1 MSTMTPRRLAVL
13 ALGMLLGACTAADDT
28 ASTTAPASTTTSRVA
43 TTTTSTSPTTTAPTT
58 TTTTV
63 AETTTTTE
71 PLPPLT
77 GLAIEPVTDALSQ
90 PVLLLSP
97 PESDRRFVVERV
109 GAVWEL
115 DSNGQPGEEPWLD
128 LRDRVNPGGIEQG
141 LLGLA
146 FHPEYQSNGRIF
158 TYYYHGA
165 DTTRLVELASEPGGA
180 VVDPATEKVMMTFS
194 QPTVRHNGGM
204 LEFGPDGMLYLSLG
218 EGGAASV
225 HSQDPGTHLSSI
237 LRLDVDSGDPYGI
250 PADNPFAEGGGAPEV
265 WAYGLR
271 NPWRFA
277 IDAVT
282 EDIYIADVGHER
294 FEEINVVSLSEPGL
308 NFGWI
313 RMEASSCFQSG
324 CDPEAENLTLPV
336 HEYSHDEGCSIT
348 GGRVY
353 RGAAMPELEGVY
365 FYSDWCGGWL
375 RSFRWNGTTATDHTE
390 WLTGLGQVNSF
401 GVDSEGELYVL
412 TWEGEIGRIVP
423 VREG

>member
-1 MSTMTPRRLAVL
+1 MITMNLRCSTVVI
-13 ALGMLLGACTAADDT
+13 LGLVLGACTATEDSA
-28 ASTTAPASTTTSRVA
+28 TTTVAESTTTASSIS
-43 TTTTSTSPTTTAPTT
+43 TTTTSTSTTTTAST

-71 PLPPLT
+71 PLPPLI

-97 PESDRRFVVERV
+97 PGSDRRFVLERV

-115 DSNGQPGEEPWLD
+115 DPAGAPGEEPWLD

-141 LLGLA
+141 LLGMA
-146 FHPEYQSNGRIF
+146 FHPEFQDNGRF
-158 TYYYHGA
+158 FAYYYHGA
-165 DTTRLVELASEPGGA
+165 NTTRLVELSGEPGVA
-180 VVDPATEKVMMTFS
+180 VVDPDTEKVMMTFDK
-194 QPTVRHNGGM
+194 PTVRHNGGM

-225 HSQDPGTHLSSI
+225 HSQDPATHLSSI

-250 PADNPFAEGGGAPEV
+250 PEDNPFVEGGGAPEV

-271 NPWRFA
+271 NPWRFS
-277 IDAVT
+277 IDVPT

-294 FEEINVVSLSEPGL
+294 FEEINVVSLSQPGL

-324 CDPEAENLTLPV
+324 CDPDAENLTLPV

-353 RGAAMPELEGVY
+353 RGDAIPELDGVY
-365 FYSDWCGGWL
+365 LYSDWCGGWL
-375 RSFRWNGTTATDHTE
+375 RSFRWDGSMATDHTE

-412 TWEGEIGRIVP
+412 TWEGEVGRIVG

>member
-1 MSTMTPRRLAVL
+1 MSTMTARRIVL
-13 ALGMLLGACTAADDT
+13 LLLGTVLVACTGADDS
-28 ASTTAPASTTTSRVA
+28 ATTTEPPQ
-43 TTTTSTSPTTTAPTT
+43 TTTTSTIATTTSTSTT
-58 TTTTV
+58 TTIATTTTV

-77 GLAIEPVTDALSQ
+77 GLAIEPITDALSQ
-90 PVLLLSP
+90 PVLLASP
-97 PESDRRFVVERV
+97 PGSERRFVLERI

-115 DSNGQPGEEPWLD
+115 DANGVPGEEPWLD
-128 LRDRVNPGGIEQG
+128 LRDRVNSGGIEQG

-165 DTTRLVELASEPGGA
+165 DTTRLVELAADADTE
-180 VVDPATEKVMMTFS
+180 VVSPDTEKVMMTFDK
-194 QPTVRHNGGM
+194 PTVRHNGGM

-250 PADNPFAEGGGAPEV
+250 PPDNPFVEGGGAPEV

-277 IDAVT
+277 IDAAT

-294 FEEINVVSLSEPGL
+294 YEEINVVSLSQPGL

-324 CDPEAENLTLPV
+324 CDPDAEQLTLPV

-353 RGAAMPELEGVY
+353 RGSAIPELDGVY

-375 RSFRWNGTTATDHTE
+375 RSFRWDGSDAVEHTE

-412 TWEGEIGRIVP
+412 TWEGEIGRIVA

>member
-1 MSTMTPRRLAVL
+1 MIATNAGRIALVAVVGIVL
-13 ALGMLLGACTAADDT
+13 AACTNAGV
-28 ASTTAPASTTTSRVA
+28 PATDSEPSTTTVVE
-43 TTTTSTSPTTTAPTT
+43 TTTTPSTTTTTPTT
-58 TTTTV
+58 TTTV
-63 AETTTTTE
+63 GETTTTTE
-71 PLPPLT
+71 PLPALT
-77 GLAIEPVTDALSQ
+77 GLAIEPVTDSLSQ

-97 PESDRRFVVERV
+97 PGSDRRFVLERV

-115 DSNGQPGEEPWLD
+115 DETGVPGDEPWLD

-141 LLGLA
+141 LLGMA

-165 DTTRLVELASEPGGA
+165 DTTRLVELAGDPTA
-180 VVDPATEKVMMTFS
+180 DRVDPATEKVMMTFDK
-194 QPTVRHNGGM
+194 PTVRHNGGM

-250 PADNPFAEGGGAPEV
+250 PADNPFVSGGGAPEV

-277 IDAVT
+277 IDAPT
-282 EDIYIADVGHER
+282 ETIYIADVGHER
-294 FEEINVVSLSEPGL
+294 YEEINVVSLSEAGL

-324 CDPEAENLTLPV
+324 CDPEAERLTLPV

-353 RGAAMPELEGVY
+353 RGAAIPELAGVY
-365 FYSDWCGGWL
+365 LYSDWCGGWL
-375 RSFRWNGTTATDHTE
+375 RSFRWNGSDATDHTE

-412 TWEGEIGRIVP
+412 TWEGEIGRIVAL
-423 VREG
+423 RDG

>member
-1 MSTMTPRRLAVL
+1 MRRSFRFGLCALVVL
-13 ALGMLLGACTAADDT
+13 AACSAAED
-28 ASTTAPASTTTSRVA
+28 SAPTTSVPTTI
-43 TTTTSTSPTTTAPTT
+43 TTTTTTVPRTTTVAP

-71 PLPPLT
+71 PLPPLV
-77 GLAIEPVTDALSQ
+77 GLAVEPVTDALSQ

-97 PESDRRFVVERV
+97 PGSDQRFVLERV

-115 DSNGQPGEEPWLD
+115 SPEGVPGGEPWLD
-128 LRDRVNPGGIEQG
+128 LRDRVNAGGIEQG

-146 FHPEYQSNGRIF
+146 FHPRYQVNGRVF
-158 TYYYHGA
+158 AYYYHGA
-165 DTTRLVELASEPGGA
+165 DTTRLVEFTADPDA
-180 VVDPATEKVMMTFS
+180 DVVDSTTETVLMTFAK
-194 QPTVRHNGGM
+194 PTVRHNGGT
-204 LEFGPDGMLYLSLG
+204 LEFGPDGMLFLSLG

-250 PADNPFAEGGGAPEV
+250 PEDNPFVDGGGAPEV

-277 IDAVT
+277 IDAPT
-282 EDIYIADVGHER
+282 ADIYIADVGHER

-324 CDPEAENLTLPV
+324 CDPDAENLTLPV
-336 HEYSHDEGCSIT
+336 HEYSHDEGCAIT

-353 RGAAMPELEGVY
+353 RGAGIPELDGLY

-375 RSFRWNGTTATDHTE
+375 RSFRWDGSTATDHTE

-401 GVDSEGELYVL
+401 GVDSAGELYVL
-412 TWEGEIGRIVP
+412 TWEGAIGRIVG
-423 VREG
+423 VRDG

>member
-1 MSTMTPRRLAVL
+1 
-13 ALGMLLGACTAADDT
+13 
-28 ASTTAPASTTTSRVA
+28 
-43 TTTTSTSPTTTAPTT
+43 TT
-58 TTTTV
+58 TTTTP
-63 AETTTTTE
+63 ATTTTTE
-71 PLPPLT
+71 PPAPLT
-77 GLAIEPVTDALSQ
+77 GLAIEAVTDALSQ

-115 DSNGQPGEEPWLD
+115 DSSGAPGEEPWLD

-146 FHPEYQSNGRIF
+146 FHPEYQTNGRIF
-158 TYYYHGA
+158 TYYSHGA
-165 DTTRLVELASEPGGA
+165 DTTRLVELTADPDGA
-180 VVDPATEKVMMTFS
+180 AVDPDTEQVMMTFDK
-194 QPTVRHNGGM
+194 PTVRHNGGM
-204 LEFGPDGMLYLSLG
+204 LEFGPDAMLYLSLG

-250 PADNPFAEGGGAPEV
+250 PADNPFVAGGGAPEV

-277 IDAVT
+277 IDVPTA
-282 EDIYIADVGHER
+282 DIYIADVGHER
-294 FEEINVVSLSEPGL
+294 FEEINVVSLSQPGL

-313 RMEASSCFQSG
+313 RMEASTCFQSG
-324 CDPEAENLTLPV
+324 CDADAENLTLPV

-353 RGAAMPELEGVY
+353 RGAAIPELDGVY
-365 FYSDWCGGWL
+365 LYSDWCGGWL
-375 RSFRWNGTTATDHTE
+375 RSFRWDGSAAVDHTE

-401 GVDSEGELYVL
+401 GVDSKGELYVL
-412 TWEGEIGRIVP
+412 TWEGEIGRIVG